1 MLLRRRV
8 SLLTAVTLTVLAVCS
23 APAHAQK
30 HGDDDPDLAEI
41 RNYHLTMPK
50 VDQFVAATTALKA
63 MVDANPALR
72 KQMDS
77 GKDDDSSI
85 TQKAAD
91 WDLHFPQAAAVI
103 KSKGLSTREYIVVSI
118 ALLNDVMIVGMKK
131 NGSIKEYPANAI
143 TAENAAFVEQN
154 YDKLEHTMSS
164 LMSMNQDANQQ

>member
-30 HGDDDPDLAEI
+30 HGDDDPDLTEI

-63 MVDANPALR
+63 MVDANPDLK

-77 GKDDDSSI
+77 GKDDDASI

-91 WDLHFPQAAAVI
+91 WDLHFPQAAAVV

-131 NGSIKEYPANAI
+131 NGSIKEYPPNTI

-154 YDKLEHTMSS
+154 YDKLEHTMSA
-164 LMSMNQDANQQ
+164 LMSMNQDSNQQ